1 MHSGGLEL
9 TLVFLLAAVIAVPV
23 FRRFGLGAVLGY
35 LVAGVVL
42 GPYGT
47 RVIRDVGPVLS
58 ASEIGVVMLLFVIG
72 LELSPSRLQVMR
84 KPVFGAGGLQ
94 MGVSGILLALLA
106 MLRGLDIGAAVVIG
120 LGLAFSSTAVGLQ
133 LLAERKAL
141 TAAHGRLAFA
151 ILLFQDLMAIPL
163 LAAIPLIGGAKG
175 SEGLSLIALLKA
187 FGAIAGVIV
196 GGRLLL
202 RQLFR
207 VVARTNMPEVFTAS
221 ALLVVLGS
229 AWIMELAGLTMG
241 LGAFLAGVLLADS
254 EFRHE
259 LEAQIRPFEGLLLG
273 LFFIAIGMTIN
284 IPALREDP
292 WTVWIGV
299 TLLMT
304 TKFAILYGVGR
315 WQGGLPRRDALLLG
329 SALAL
334 GGEFAFVVFGDAFN
348 AGLIDSAVRAHLVA
362 IVGVSM
368 ALTPPLYLG
377 LSRWLAKAPKEE
389 EPPFDNIEDESPKVL
404 IAGFGRF
411 GQVVARLL
419 AAQRIP
425 FIAIEHSQ
433 EQVEFMRRFG
443 SKLYY
448 GDPANTELLRSAGAS
463 GVRVFVIAID
473 DVEGNLRT
481 VRTIRRNY
489 PEATVFARARNRRHA
504 WELMD
509 LGAEVVR
516 ETFHSSLVMGKRV
529 LVKLGLPEDVAK
541 QRANRFAEHDEALLR
556 AQYLVHDDEDALIQT
571 SQQARRE
578 LEQLFGADRGEG
590 VLGGLGAPPT
600 DRDGPPKE
608 AAVRGGDA

>member
-1 MHSGGLEL
+1 MHGGGLEL

-42 GPYGT
+42 GPYGA
-47 RVIRDVGPVLS
+47 RVIRDVGPVLA

-72 LELSPSRLQVMR
+72 LELSPARLQVMR

-94 MGVSGILLALLA
+94 MGVCGVVLALLA
-106 MLRGLDIGAAVVIG
+106 MVRDLDVGSAIVVG

-133 LLAERKAL
+133 LLAERKTL
-141 TAAHGRLAFA
+141 TSAHGRLAFA

-163 LAAIPLIGGAKG
+163 LAAIPLIGGAKA
-175 SEGLSLIALLKA
+175 SEGLTWTALLTA

-202 RQLFR
+202 RHLFR
-207 VVARTNMPEVFTAS
+207 IVARTNMPEVFTAS

-229 AWIMELAGLTMG
+229 AWIMQLAGLTMG

-273 LFFIAIGMTIN
+273 LFFIAIGMTVN
-284 IPALREDP
+284 IPALLDDP
-292 WTVWIGV
+292 FFVAVGV

-304 TKFAILYGVGR
+304 AKFAILYGIGR
-315 WQGGLPRRDALLLG
+315 WQGGLPSREALLLG
-329 SALAL
+329 GSLAL

-348 AGLIDSAVRAHLVA
+348 AGLIDGALRAHLVA
-362 IVGVSM
+362 MVGVSM
-368 ALTPPLYLG
+368 ALTPPLYIG
-377 LSRWLAKAPKEE
+377 LTRWLAKKPDEE
-389 EPPFDNIEDESPKVL
+389 ERPFDQIQDEAPEVL

-443 SKLYY
+443 SKIYY
-448 GDPANTELLRSAGAS
+448 GDPANTELLRSAGATN
-463 GVRVFVIAID
+463 VRLFVIAID
-473 DVEGNLRT
+473 DVEANLRT
-481 VRTIRRNY
+481 VRTIRRQF

-504 WELMD
+504 WQLMD

-516 ETFHSSLVMGKRV
+516 ETFHSSLVMGERI
-529 LVKLGLPEDVAK
+529 LVRLGLPPEAAAE
-541 QRANRFAEHDEALLR
+541 RARRFREHDEALLR
-556 AQYLVHDDEDALIQT
+556 TQYMVQDDEAAIIQT
-571 SQQARRE
+571 AQQARRE
-578 LEQLFGADRGEG
+578 LEQLFSADRGEG
-590 VLGGLGAPPT
+590 VLGGLGAPPAA
-600 DRDGPPKE
+600 E
-608 AAVRGGDA
+608 APAGSKDP

>member
-1 MHSGGLEL
+1 MHGGGLEL

-42 GPYGT
+42 GPYGA
-47 RVIRDVGPVLS
+47 RVIRDVGPVLA

-72 LELSPSRLQVMR
+72 LELSPARLQVMR

-94 MGVSGILLALLA
+94 MGVCGVVLALLA
-106 MLRGLDIGAAVVIG
+106 MVRDLDVGSAIVVG

-133 LLAERKAL
+133 LLAERKTL
-141 TAAHGRLAFA
+141 TSAHGRLAFA

-163 LAAIPLIGGAKG
+163 LAAIPLIGGAKA
-175 SEGLSLIALLKA
+175 SEGLTWTALLTA

-202 RQLFR
+202 RHLFR
-207 VVARTNMPEVFTAS
+207 IVARTNMPEVFTAS

-229 AWIMELAGLTMG
+229 AWIMQLAGLTMG

-273 LFFIAIGMTIN
+273 LFFIAIGMTVN
-284 IPALREDP
+284 IPALLDDP
-292 WTVWIGV
+292 FFVAVGV

-304 TKFAILYGVGR
+304 AKFAILYGIGR
-315 WQGGLPRRDALLLG
+315 WQGRLPSREALLLG
-329 SALAL
+329 GSLAL

-348 AGLIDSAVRAHLVA
+348 AGLIDGALRAHLVA

-368 ALTPPLYLG
+368 ALTPPLYIG
-377 LSRWLAKAPKEE
+377 LTRWLAKKPDEE
-389 EPPFDNIEDESPKVL
+389 ERPFDQIQDEAPEVL

-448 GDPANTELLRSAGAS
+448 GDPANVELLRSAGAGS
-463 GVRVFVIAID
+463 VRVFVIAID
-473 DVEGNLRT
+473 DVESNLRT
-481 VRTIRRNY
+481 VRMIRRNY
-489 PEATVFARARNRRHA
+489 PESTVFARARNRRHA
-504 WELMD
+504 WQLMD

-516 ETFHSSLVMGKRV
+516 ETFHSSLAMGKQV
-529 LVKLGLPEDVAK
+529 LVKLGLPPDVAAE
-541 QRANRFAEHDEALLR
+541 RARRFAEHDEALLR
-556 AQYLVHDDEDALIQT
+556 TQYLVYDDEDALIQT

-590 VLGGLGAPPT
+590 ALRGLGAPPT
-600 DRDGPPKE
+600 DVETPSRE
-608 AAVRGGDA
+608 AAMRGGDA